1 MLIPMAF
8 LEIGSFCD
16 LDEYTTNRSTRMLE
30 DELEIG
36 GLYTYMMQLT
46 HEQYLAAKQPV
57 RVEEI
62 SRKAG
67 LVSVKFA
74 FLDQDLLPEHE
85 AKEEIAHGIIHCDRD
100 AVFTD
105 LATGEDLSL
114 TEAYIRDYFEEHF
127 GDFLAA
133 GDSVLVEA

>member
-1 MLIPMAF
+1 
-8 LEIGSFCD
+8 
-16 LDEYTTNRSTRMLE
+16 MLE

-46 HEQYLAAKQPV
+46 HEQYYAAKQPV
-57 RVEEI
+57 RIEEI
-62 SRKAG
+62 SRKTG
-67 LVSVKFA
+67 LVTVRFA
-74 FLDQDLLPEHE
+74 FLDHDLLPEYE
-85 AKEEIAHGIIHCDRD
+85 ANEEIAHGIIRCNKD

-114 TEAYIRDYFEEHF
+114 TEAYIRDYFEEQF

-133 GDSVLVEA
+133 GDSVLVES